1 MSETSLARKKEQ
13 VSLIAK
19 QISDSASSV
28 VVEYRGLSVA
38 EITELR
44 RKLRSEGI
52 EFKVYKNSLV
62 QFAMKE
68 AGYEA
73 LVSELTGPNAF
84 AFSED
89 AVAPSRVLAEF
100 AKKHRKLILKA
111 GIVDGKI
118 VNKEE
123 LTQLA
128 KLPNKEGMISMLLSV
143 LQAPIR
149 SAAFVLKAVAEQL
162 EEK

>member
-128 KLPNKEGMISMLLSV
+128 KLPNKATESYRNSWCK
-143 LQAPIR
+143 IR
-149 SAAFVLKAVAEQL
+149 T
-162 EEK
+162 

>member
-1 MSETSLARKKEQ
+1 MSETSLARKKQQ
-13 VSLIAK
+13 VTVIAK
-19 QISDSASSV
+19 QIQDAASSV
-28 VVEYRGLSVA
+28 VVEYRGLTVA

-52 EFKVYKNSLV
+52 EFKVYKNSIV

-73 LVSELTGPNAF
+73 LNSELTGPNAF
-84 AFSED
+84 AFSDD

-118 VNKEE
+118 LNKEE

-149 SAAFVLKAVAEQL
+149 SAAYVLKAVADQQ